1 MKDTA
6 LEDKSII
13 ELQAIAEQTM
23 RILKE
28 KQAAVRDSAVEQIE
42 TIAKAAGIRVFIKS
56 ERKKSTATAKLY
68 RHPEQHD
75 LIWSGTGA
83 KPKWL
88 RERIKA
94 GSSLTDFE
102 VNTEE
107 AA

>member
-1 MKDTA
+1 MKPDIA

-42 TIAKAAGIRVFIKS
+42 TIAKSAGIRVFIKS
-56 ERKKSTATAKLY
+56 ERKKANSETKLY
-68 RHPEQHD
+68 SHPEQPD
-75 LIWSGTGA
+75 MTWSGTGA

-88 RERIKA
+88 KEFLKA
-94 GSSLTDFE
+94 GKSLADFE
-102 VNTEE
+102 VHDES
-107 AA
+107 A